1 LLELRQKTMLAH
13 QLASGLEP
21 SELEQKQR
29 VAYRFECAQIIMLE
43 GQSIGLMKLA
53 RDASEW
59 QLIQIQLEPALQGQ
73 GIGGAL
79 LAAVIAEAKHA
90 GVTLR
95 LDVLR
100 ANPARRLYE
109 RLGFSRVNEGPHEY
123 EMRLL
128 PT

>member
-1 LLELRQKTMLAH
+1 MTAH

-21 SELEQKQR
+21 SELERKQR
-29 VAYRFECAQIIMLE
+29 VSYRFECAQIITW
-43 GQSIGLMKLA
+43 GCQSIGLMKLA
-53 RDASEW
+53 RDAPDW
-59 QLIQIQLEPALQGQ
+59 HLIQIQLDPAAQGQ

-79 LAAVIAEAKHA
+79 LAGVIAEAKAA
-90 GVTLR
+90 GVSLR
-95 LDVLR
+95 LGVLR

-109 RLGFSRVNEGPHEY
+109 RLGFRTVNEGPHEY